1 MPFQAQELDVEK
13 ELTSLI
19 AKVQKGHLIELQEI
33 CGDWGPL
40 DRKDGVTGTTAVGC
54 LKTTVGPVSFGAIL
68 GCFRC
73 DRFTQHT
80 GHIQAAILWAVQPWE
95 LSV

>member
-1 MPFQAQELDVEK
+1 METGFVEGKLSINKRYDYVKSFLVIICYIDNIPVFGMEVSLHAFKAQELDVEK

-40 DRKDGVTGTTAVGC
+40 D
-54 LKTTVGPVSFGAIL
+54 
-68 GCFRC
+68 
-73 DRFTQHT
+73 
-80 GHIQAAILWAVQPWE
+80 
-95 LSV
+95 

>member
-40 DRKDGVTGTTAVGC
+40 DRSMALTGTTAVGW
-54 LKTTVGPVSFGAIL
+54 KNNQVGVGTCKKSPK
-68 GCFRC
+68 
-73 DRFTQHT
+73 
-80 GHIQAAILWAVQPWE
+80 
-95 LSV
+95 

>member
-13 ELTSLI
+13 ELTTLI

-40 DRKDGVTGTTAVGC
+40 DRNDVKQRQQLGGKTA
-54 LKTTVGPVSFGAIL
+54 VGPVSFGQFLAVSDGIISLNTLAISKL
-68 GCFRC
+68 
-73 DRFTQHT
+73 RFFGST
-80 GHIQAAILWAVQPWE
+80 GALD
-95 LSV
+95 